1 MKKIPAI
8 ILSSLMLFSMA
19 ACSSSQ
25 ENGSET
31 EKTTVSETKKES
43 TKDKEK
49 SKKSEKSEKTK
60 DKKEVKDSDLVKVVM
75 PSAYYVGFDKEDI
88 IKSMK
93 NKGYKDYEIKNDGTV
108 TVTMTEKQRKELL
121 KTEKDLLD
129 DSINDITKGEAASGE
144 ISSVTYDS
152 KIKTFTVKVKGASYS
167 DFVAIN
173 ALIFFDSSVNYQVIN
188 GEKEKNVDVIVRFV
202 DKDSGKV
209 LATKTYQQYLKGQFV

>member
-1 MKKIPAI
+1 MKKILAI
-8 ILSSLMLFSMA
+8 VLSSLMLFSMA
-19 ACSSSQ
+19 ACSNSQ
-25 ENGSET
+25 KTDSET
-31 EKTTVSETKKES
+31 DKTTVSETITEK

-60 DKKEVKDSDLVKVVM
+60 TKKDTKKGDLVKVVM

-88 IKSMK
+88 IKSM
-93 NKGYKDYEIKNDGTV
+93 NTKGYKDYEIKNDGTV
-108 TVTMTEKQRKELL
+108 IVSMTEKQRKELL

-129 DSINDITKGEAASGE
+129 DSIYDITKGEAASGE
-144 ISSVTYDS
+144 ISSITYDS
-152 KIKTFTVKVKGASYS
+152 SIKNFTVKVKGSSYS

-188 GEKEKNVDVIVRFV
+188 GEKEKDVDVIVKFV
-202 DKDSGKV
+202 DKDNGKT